1 MIKIEN
7 LTKQFKKNKAVNNLS
22 LHVRKQEIYGFLGP
36 NGAGK
41 TTTIKILSTLTL
53 PTSGRVFIDN
63 YNVVENPLQAKRQ
76 IGVVHQTLN
85 LDPELTGYEN
95 LLIHGLLFNMKVKD
109 IKKNAADFFE
119 FVELK
124 DVMCDA
130 VKTYSGGMRR
140 RLTIARALIHRPK
153 VLIMDEPTA
162 GLDAF
167 ARRKIWGLMKRI
179 RESGSTIFLT
189 THYIEEAQYLSD
201 RVGILDKGGLIAE
214 DSPEKLIN
222 SFGKIA
228 VDIEE
233 SNGLEV
239 EFFQNRE
246 EAVEFVSTIDKS
258 ATIRNANLEDVFI
271 KLTGRRVK

>member
-1 MIKIEN
+1 MIRIEN

-22 LHVRKQEIYGFLGP
+22 LHVKKQEIYGFLGP

-41 TTTIKILSTLTL
+41 TTTIKILSTLTF
-53 PTSGRVFIDN
+53 PTSGMVFIDK
-63 YNVVENPLQAKRQ
+63 YNVLDNPLQAKKQ

-95 LLIHGLLFNMKVKD
+95 LLIHGLLFNMKIKD
-109 IKKNAADFFE
+109 IKKNAAEFFE

-124 DVMCDA
+124 DVMGA
-130 VKTYSGGMRR
+130 VVKTYSGGMRR

-179 RESGSTIFLT
+179 RDSGSTIFLT

-222 SFGKIA
+222 NFGKIA
-228 VDIEE
+228 VEIEG
-233 SNGLEV
+233 SDGLEV
-239 EFFQNRE
+239 EFFQNRA
-246 EAVEFVSTIDKS
+246 EAVKFVSTIDKN
-258 ATIRNANLEDVFI
+258 ATIRGANLEDVFI

>member
-1 MIKIEN
+1 MIRIEN
-7 LTKQFKKNKAVNNLS
+7 LIKQFKKNKAVNNLS

-53 PTSGRVFIDN
+53 PTSGMVFIDKC
-63 YNVVENPLQAKRQ
+63 NVLDNPLQAKKQ

-95 LLIHGLLFNMKVKD
+95 LLIHGLLFNMKIKD
-109 IKKNAADFFE
+109 IKKNAAEFFE

-124 DVMCDA
+124 DVMGNV

-140 RLTIARALIHRPK
+140 RLTIARALIHHPK

-167 ARRKIWGLMKRI
+167 ARRKVWGLMKRI
-179 RESGSTIFLT
+179 RDNGSTIFLT

-214 DSPEKLIN
+214 GSPEKLIN
-222 SFGKIA
+222 NFGKIA
-228 VDIEE
+228 VDMEGSE
-233 SNGLEV
+233 GLEV
-239 EFFQNRE
+239 EFFQNRA
-246 EAVEFVSTIDKS
+246 EAVKFVSRIDKS
-258 ATIRNANLEDVFI
+258 ATIRGANLEDVFI

>member
-7 LTKQFKKNKAVNNLS
+7 LTKKFKKTIAVDNLS

-41 TTTIKILSTLTL
+41 TTTIRIISTLTL
-53 PTSGRVFIDN
+53 PTSGKVFISGHD
-63 YNVVENPLQAKRQ
+63 VADAPLSAKGQ

-95 LLIHGLLFNMKVKD
+95 ILVHGLLFNMKVED
-109 IKKNAADFFE
+109 IKKNAVDFLE

-124 DVMCDA
+124 DRMNKPVN
-130 VKTYSGGMRR
+130 TYSGGMRR
-140 RLTIARALIHRPK
+140 RLTIARALIHQPK

-167 ARRKIWGLMKRI
+167 ARRKVWGLMKRI
-179 RESGSTIFLT
+179 RDAGSTIFLT

-201 RVGILDKGGLIAE
+201 RVGIIDKGKLIIEGA
-214 DSPEKLIN
+214 PEKLIN
-222 SFGKIA
+222 DFGKIA

-233 SNGLEV
+233 SDGLEV
-239 EFFQNRE
+239 EFFQSRE
-246 EAVEFVSTIDKS
+246 EAAKAASKIKKS
-258 ATIRNANLEDVFI
+258 VTIRQANLEDVFI
-271 KLTGRRVK
+271 KLTGRRVE